1 VHQWRATTLT
11 LLSQRHSFR
20 SLLTSATEAT
30 VNDIMRHLNLLLP
43 PPPQHA
49 TMAISTLRAMLNRA
63 VKLALE
69 MRTQR
74 AEYVMLRPPFP
85 EYDDLGEVSNTVY
98 FNAARMK
105 AVNSDAS
112 PFDLEAEH
120 ATVKMVLFP
129 PIIRRG
135 NEFGE
140 EYDREHVV
148 CQMQV
153 LITRAQLRSE
163 SRCSSMRSVASS
175 VGSSIHGHSWRDGQS
190 SKQAV
195 SRLTPITDHSPRTT
209 PDPTRRERDESPEP
223 LPKIPEQTIR
233 LVDDSDGEMDVDDEK
248 SRDFGMPSRCGELD
262 VDDEK
267 SRDFG
272 IPSRCGEMD
281 VDDEKF
287 CDFDMPPRYESNLG
301 KKRRISGSGDRV

>member
-1 VHQWRATTLT
+1 
-11 LLSQRHSFR
+11 
-20 SLLTSATEAT
+20 
-30 VNDIMRHLNLLLP
+30 
-43 PPPQHA
+43 
-49 TMAISTLRAMLNRA
+49 MLNRA